1 MSRGFTCLSG
11 GGQYVFGRASTGD
24 QMNRTVIVV
33 ILGLAVIAG
42 AIYGG
47 IVSGQFAAGTSQ
59 TSAQSTS
66 ALIGGAFALTGQT
79 GSPITQDALLGHYS
93 LVTFGYTF
101 CPDVCPVIQQTIAAT
116 LDALGGRADEVV
128 PYLITIDPERDTV
141 AVMAEYATHFHPRLM
156 ALTGTP
162 EQIAQAAL
170 AFRVFYGRVGGAEA
184 PEYYLME
191 HTSIIYVMG
200 PGGQYVAHFT
210 HATPLDEMVERLRD
224 IL

>member
-1 MSRGFTCLSG
+1 M
-11 GGQYVFGRASTGD
+11 
-24 QMNRTVIVV
+24 
-33 ILGLAVIAG
+33 
-42 AIYGG
+42 
-47 IVSGQFAAGTSQ
+47 
-59 TSAQSTS
+59 
-66 ALIGGAFALTGQT
+66 
-79 GSPITQDALLGHYS
+79 
-93 LVTFGYTF
+93 
-101 CPDVCPVIQQTIAAT
+101 IQQTIAAT